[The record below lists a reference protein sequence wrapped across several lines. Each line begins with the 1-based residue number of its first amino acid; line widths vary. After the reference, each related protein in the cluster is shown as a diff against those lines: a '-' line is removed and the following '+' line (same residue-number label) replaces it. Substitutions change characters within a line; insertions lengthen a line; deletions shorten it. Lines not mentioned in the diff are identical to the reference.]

1 MNEKAVFFF
10 SGAGKKKN
18 SSEIE
23 WMNGKWTFPGKEKK
37 TKKKHTHTPIFTNIG
52 KIKNRNSHK
61 NRSPISAFGFYFS
74 LVTRHSLLPKIWKF
88 TQEPGEIFTQKGL
101 IWHRCTSP
109 SPDLE
114 WMANELF
121 RGKKKKHAVFFF
133 YRNFGDL
140 GNKKKHGFWLWMNE
154 WITFLSA

>member
-1 MNEKAVFFF
+1 MNEKAVFF

-23 WMNGKWTFPGKEKK
+23 WMNGMWTFPGKEKK
-37 TKKKHTHTPIFTNIG
+37 NKKKTHTHTPIFTNIG

-133 YRNFGDL
+133 TEILVIWEIKKNTVFGF
-140 GNKKKHGFWLWMNE
+140 GWMNE
-154 WITFLSA
+154 